1 MWEDGGVCSL
11 PGSSLL
17 HRPIASSG
25 SDMEAAEAAEA
36 AQEMMDTPLLLLL
49 LLPA

>member
-25 SDMEAAEAAEA
+25 SDMEAAEAVE
-36 AQEMMDTPLLLLL
+36 EMMDTPLLLLL
-49 LLPA
+49 PA